1 MAVRA
6 ADALSE
12 EVERNARDRREY
24 AILTETRLL
33 DRIRNLEITAKPN
46 LHSRFTAFKAS
57 GRTHAPTASRLI
69 DDDDLLA
76 LWAVML

>member
-1 MAVRA
+1 MLAN
-6 ADALSE
+6 E
-12 EVERNARDRREY
+12 REY
-24 AILTETRLL
+24 AIITETRLL